1 MIDSKQR
8 NIALLVAACFFMENL
23 DGTIVTTAVPRIG
36 ADLHVPVSSVGLII
50 TAYLMTLAVL
60 IPLSGWMVARL
71 GTRKVFLTAIV
82 LFTFASLM
90 CASSVDLGELIAM
103 RVLQGVGGAMMVPVG
118 RLAVV
123 AKTAKTDIMRAMAFI
138 VWPGLVAPVVAP
150 LAGGVITTY
159 TSWRWLFLINIP
171 LGVIALGAAIRLMP
185 AIPPTN
191 PPKLDWAGFILSCLG
206 LSALTWDAHLL
217 SIAEPPW
224 AEVAILAAVS
234 ICMLAAAVRH
244 LLRAPA
250 PLVDLRTLQV
260 TSFRKSL
267 EGGSLFGMT
276 VFSVPFLLP
285 LLFEQV
291 FGWSAI
297 RSGAIVLF
305 VFVGNIAIKP
315 TTSYLLNRF
324 GFRTV
329 LITATA
335 SMGASLAALGLIR
348 ESTPLV
354 VIALIALFSGVARS
368 VGYTGFSTLCFSDIK
383 ESDMRH
389 ANTLF
394 GRSSQLFGGLGI
406 AAASVALRLG
416 GPLGSLVATHPTKI
430 DTYRVAFFLLAGTVL
445 ISTVGA
451 IRMQQGTGD
460 ALRTTRA
467 DARAKA

>member
-1 MIDSKQR
+1 MIDAKQR

-90 CASSVDLGELIAM
+90 CASSVNLGELVAM

-123 AKTAKTDIMRAMAFI
+123 AKTAKPDIMRAVAYI
-138 VWPGLVAPVVAP
+138 VWPGLVAPVIAP

-171 LGVIALGAAIRLMP
+171 LGIVALGIAIRLMP
-185 AIPPTN
+185 AIPPSN
-191 PPKLDWAGFILSCLG
+191 PPKLDWGGFILSCVG

-217 SIAEPPW
+217 SVAAPPW
-224 AEVAILAAVS
+224 AEVVIVAVIS
-234 ICMLAAAVRH
+234 AGTLVAAVRH
-244 LLRAPA
+244 LLRTPA

-260 TSFRKSL
+260 MSFRKSL
-267 EGGSLFGMT
+267 AGGSLFGMT

-285 LLFEQV
+285 LLFEEV

-305 VFVGNIAIKP
+305 VFVGNIGIKP

-324 GFRTV
+324 GFRTI
-329 LITATA
+329 LIVATA
-335 SMGASLAALGLIR
+335 AMGASLAALGFI
-348 ESTPLV
+348 EASTPLV
-354 VIALIALFSGVARS
+354 VIALIALCSGVARS
-368 VGYTGFSTLCFSDIK
+368 VGFTAYNTLCFSDVK
-383 ESDMRH
+383 EEEMRH

-394 GRSSQLFGGLGI
+394 GTSSQLFGGLGI

-416 GPLGSLVATHPTKI
+416 GPISSLVSAHPQRI
-430 DTYRVAFFLLAGTVL
+430 DAYRVAFVLLACIVL
-445 ISTVGA
+445 ISTFSA
-451 IRMQQGTGD
+451 YRMHVGTGD
-460 ALRTTRA
+460 ALRTTRE
-467 DARAKA
+467 RAKA

>member
-1 MIDSKQR
+1 VIDAKQR

-23 DGTIVTTAVPRIG
+23 DGTIVVTAVPRIG
-36 ADLHVPVSSVGLII
+36 ADLHAPVSSVGLII

-71 GTRKVFLTAIV
+71 GARKVFLTAIV
-82 LFTFASLM
+82 VFTFASFM
-90 CASSVDLGELIAM
+90 CASSVGLGELIAM

-118 RLAVV
+118 RLTVV

-138 VWPGLVAPVVAP
+138 VWPGLVAPVIAP

-159 TSWRWLFLINIP
+159 ASWRWLFLINIP
-171 LGVIALGAAIRLMP
+171 LGVVALLIAIRLVP
-185 AIPPTN
+185 SIPPTD
-191 PPKLDWAGFILSCLG
+191 PPKLDWTGFILSCLG

-217 SIAEPPW
+217 SVAEPPW
-224 AEVAILAAVS
+224 AEVAILGALS
-234 ICMLAAAVRH
+234 ICMLAAAARH
-244 LLRAPA
+244 LLRDPA
-250 PLVDLRTLQV
+250 PLVDLHTLRV
-260 TSFRKSL
+260 ESFRKSL

-276 VFSVPFLLP
+276 IFSVPFLLP

-324 GFRTV
+324 GFRTI

-335 SMGASLAALGLIR
+335 SMAASLAALGLIGKT
-348 ESTPLV
+348 TPLA

-368 VGYTGFSTLCFSDIK
+368 VGLTGYNTLCYSDIQ

-389 ANTLF
+389 ANTLS
-394 GRSSQLFGGLGI
+394 GTSSQLFAGLGI

-416 GPLGSLVATHPTKI
+416 GPLGSLVAAHPTRI
-430 DTYRVAFFLLAGTVL
+430 DAYRVAFFLLACTVL
-445 ISTVGA
+445 ISTLSA
-451 IRMQQGTGD
+451 IRMQRGIGD
-460 ALRTTRA
+460 ALRTTRVDA
-467 DARAKA
+467 KARA